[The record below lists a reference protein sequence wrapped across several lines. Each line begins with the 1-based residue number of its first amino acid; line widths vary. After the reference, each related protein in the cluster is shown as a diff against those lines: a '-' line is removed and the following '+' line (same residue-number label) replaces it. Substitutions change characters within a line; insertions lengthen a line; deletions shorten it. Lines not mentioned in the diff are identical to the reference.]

1 MALTFRLFRDDDLPQ
16 VDRLWRESADWG
28 PFPGDL
34 YKSYFDRAPHGRP
47 TIAVAEDA
55 GTIVG
60 QACMM
65 PSPVTINGRQVP
77 AFRPIAP
84 IIAKDLRLSAFDIMQ
99 HPVAGMYRHAFSEL
113 KRRGS
118 GLVFMIPDPHW
129 VLLMKMVPGMLH
141 GTFPLWSL
149 PLPLSNAFELPA
161 GYTCSRVDPDDPRL
175 DLLWEKAAVCLNCAV
190 VRNSTTLPVRTR
202 PQGLDVLG
210 LVRNGELVSVSCARQ
225 KGEGQWLLC
234 DIVWADDEALRATL
248 MAACNFAQAKT
259 ARGEAGPV
267 YKAGILA
274 VPAMQ
279 PALSSLGFA
288 PDKYTFNLVVQILDD
303 SIARADVEP
312 SRWYISAND

>member
-1 MALTFRLFRDDDLPQ
+1 
-16 VDRLWRESADWG
+16 
-28 PFPGDL
+28 
-34 YKSYFDRAPHGRP
+34 
-47 TIAVAEDA
+47 
-55 GTIVG
+55 
-60 QACMM
+60 
-65 PSPVTINGRQVP
+65 
-77 AFRPIAP
+77 
-84 IIAKDLRLSAFDIMQ
+84 
-99 HPVAGMYRHAFSEL
+99 
-113 KRRGS
+113 
-118 GLVFMIPDPHW
+118 
-129 VLLMKMVPGMLH
+129 
-141 GTFPLWSL
+141 
-149 PLPLSNAFELPA
+149 
-161 GYTCSRVDPDDPRL
+161 
-175 DLLWEKAAVCLNCAV
+175 
-190 VRNSTTLPVRTR
+190 
-202 PQGLDVLG
+202 
-210 LVRNGELVSVSCARQ
+210 VRNGELVSVSCARQ